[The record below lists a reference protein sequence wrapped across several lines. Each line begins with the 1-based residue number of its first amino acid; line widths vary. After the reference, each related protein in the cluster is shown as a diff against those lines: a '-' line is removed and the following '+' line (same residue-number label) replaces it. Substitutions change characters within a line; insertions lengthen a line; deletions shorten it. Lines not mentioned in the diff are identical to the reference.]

1 MRVYTAQPLIG
12 LQTGDCDAKADSDS
26 SQRKCGIQGGATS
39 RFHSPMTAPFKQW
52 TVLPHGRLTR
62 VNDRIFTVV
71 GELKMPLLEL
81 PRRMTVVRSRSGDL
95 IIFSAIALHEP
106 DMAELETLG
115 RPAFLVVPSERHR
128 LDAPGYAARYPGI
141 IVAAPRAGVEKIG
154 KVVRIGTSTP
164 DFGDPT
170 IRYLEVVADSALEV
184 EADDGLTLIVNDLI
198 GDIHGESGLGGW
210 LLRVMGFAGDD
221 PHVPGPVKLT
231 LGKHK
236 GEVARQFRRWAERG
250 DLRRI
255 IVSHGETIEND
266 PAGVL
271 RALAASLD

>member
-1 MRVYTAQPLIG
+1 
-12 LQTGDCDAKADSDS
+12 
-26 SQRKCGIQGGATS
+26 
-39 RFHSPMTAPFKQW
+39 MTAPFKEW
-52 TVLPHGRLTR
+52 TVLPHGKLTR
-62 VNDRIFTVV
+62 VNERIFTVV

-81 PRRMTVVRSRSGDL
+81 PRRMTVVRSKSGEL
-95 IIFSAIALHEP
+95 VIFSAIALREP

-141 IVAAPRAGVEKIG
+141 TVVAPRAGVEKIA
-154 KVVRIGTSTP
+154 KVVRIDASTP
-164 DFGDPT
+164 AVGDPT
-170 IRYLEVVADSALEV
+170 IRYVEVAGDSALEV
-184 EADDGLTLIVNDLI
+184 EGEDGLTIIVNDLI

-221 PHVPGPVKLT
+221 PHVPGPVKLM

-236 GEVARQFRRWAERG
+236 REVAQQFRRWAERG

-255 IVSHGETIEND
+255 IVSHGDTIEGD
-266 PAGVL
+266 PRGVL
-271 RALAASLD
+271 RSLAASLE